1 MAHVDRMFQHRGAVT
16 GLRAQGDALWFTTRH
31 AEGHATA
38 LYRLDLDK
46 VEQKAY
52 PLPCGGLD
60 LDPDGDDLL
69 VTAENGQIYRLRAGE
84 AALAPIGPALSPA
97 GTALAVLSKGRL
109 GVLRGALLSIVSA
122 ADGAVLQDLELPEAG
137 TAIVADPTG
146 HWIAVGTAGGKLC
159 AFDDED
165 KERFLGGEAVK
176 AHEGAVT
183 TLCFE
188 PGELRVLSAG
198 VDNKLLST
206 HLRGRL
212 EPEDRGGGAAH
223 DGPVRGIAIGAEE
236 HSDRR
241 FYTAGD
247 DGVLKAWPLGAGRKR
262 PTTTKDWI
270 AKSVGLIVVKYKA
283 RPALALAL
291 LDGSIRILLMD
302 AAGKVG
308 EAAITARGALA
319 WADAELGRSE
329 PQQREDAMRTL
340 ARWGDAESV
349 SRLNDR
355 ARGDEQVSLRGLAAE
370 LLAQS
375 DHPSAR
381 KLLTGLLSSNDAVVR
396 LNAFNGLRRIS
407 GPESLDPLN
416 AALSAKKADLGQ
428 AAVKVLQGMAPTDEL
443 AMARLVQALRDEPQE
458 VRTAA
463 LYALEAI
470 HPDGDPAADLL
481 ALDSN
486 RADVRRLALLRL
498 KQRGLLHLA
507 ETGIALRRHGEDKD
521 ADVRVMAFLVNVSS
535 RPLLAEA
542 LRHRDRDLHRQL
554 FELDTW
560 GLPDDPDRKPPKTKK
575 VDAAT
580 LSGDDL
586 RPLLEAMAS
595 RALDTCLRGAVGLA
609 SLGDSRALGA
619 LLQLSRDGDKSA
631 RVQACKAL
639 EALGDARALNRLR
652 LMIRDAA
659 PEVRDAAFSALTR
672 ILEATPL
679 EAADAGLHAE
689 HDDVRKRALQ
699 VLTAKL
705 RASKTEDPVAIALL
719 QLALNDIDAGVR
731 GEALKAALN
740 LGVSG
745 GGANTQRFALRS
757 LHVDVR
763 REVLTEIM
771 ARPDEPWAWG
781 LLLELFDDPDATLR
795 SDAFAFAQKRAKG
808 RRLEPLAAA
817 LRCQHPDL
825 RRRAAKELAEKRS
838 DGGQALLVKALED
851 DDAEVRSLAI
861 GALVTAEAHDAL
873 SAALTARWAD
883 VRVRAASARAAHG
896 DPAALGPLLEVAT
909 EAKPETGKGDPAA
922 WESRVITALGGLGGL
937 GEPGALEP
945 VAALLSREQP
955 KIRLAAVEALAWISR
970 PGQLDALR
978 AALRHS
984 DAEVRLKAAFGL
996 AINGDAAGVSL
1007 LFARPKAAD
1016 TSNNRNK
1023 RNQPAAPTEPTL
1035 GEPERLQAA
1044 LALGESGRG
1053 ALLSLLDT
1061 DNAAVRRRAL
1071 LSVALLELAEPQDP
1085 PSRLLSALSAAS
1097 GLVRL
1102 AAAELL
1108 ERCPDAA
1115 DFRAAAVERVNDRS
1129 WATPISQSELMSLV
1143 TTPGRAGS
1151 VPPWTVDEDVVMDL
1165 TAALAS
1171 ADPQL
1176 RARGAAVLAGLELPT
1191 QERFEAE
1198 WKALR
1203 ARAAAALDAGK
1214 AEVARRLTNDARSK
1228 EATLRPVVFGACV
1241 GLAREGGSN
1250 EAGVRVKAL
1259 SRLLAM
1265 AVEEP
1270 GLGAS
1275 VEPVMVLALSDPM
1288 APVRITALNALQRLG
1303 MEPARLGAE
1312 ALAASHQDVGALGM
1326 RVLAEQAGGDAAV
1339 NILRRVA
1346 LERTDGMQTPA
1357 ANLIAERQGEVVAG
1371 RLVLDARDANL
1382 RQQGLAW
1389 LAKMAPTEPAA
1400 VDALR
1405 AALGS
1410 RHAEVR
1416 LGAARRLAERR
1427 DGAAWDLLVKVLNG
1441 DDTRQMREARDG
1453 LIALGDPR
1461 VVDALLD
1468 RVDRP
1473 DKGSGLGDELIRFAA
1488 DLRVAA
1494 SLPRLLKLA
1503 DVKELRRASLYGALT
1518 VTGYDQ
1524 DIDDTEDERLHDR
1537 AWLKDQHPRS
1547 DEGLVELTRKAAA
1560 LGEDRMLSNELL
1572 PSLRWA
1578 PSAVVD
1584 AALAA
1589 LVGYNKPEIRQE
1601 VMEAIGWRLRKRAGP
1616 SDTLLR
1622 ALQSPEVE
1630 LRFLAAEGL
1639 ALADRNDGATAL
1651 LAAVELMPELDWRVR
1666 AVKALGPLADA
1677 RALEL
1682 LSRLATEEGHALQE
1696 AAAEAL
1702 GHLSTGDRAEQVLK
1716 TLTKLAEGSGEVA
1729 LSALSGLRHFGSEP
1743 AWVILRA
1750 RAKDDNWRVRQVIAE
1765 VLADERTEAGLDVLR
1780 KLIDDHDGDVSGA
1793 AVESLRARL
1802 GPDSLEPDLLAAR
1815 SPRGLD
1821 DDEGALERIVTRA
1834 TAAQLFTLLNEL
1846 KPDRYQHQPVI
1857 EAVSVALL
1865 GRKPA
1870 PAAEAAAA
1878 LGSEKQAV
1886 VTLAARLVGRGA
1898 DASHGPALVTA
1909 LGRLGDKLDAL
1920 RARLSRGADAEATE
1934 EIPGIA
1940 SALEPLVWAC
1950 GRLGVGAERV
1960 LPLASLPGAELG
1972 ALRRAAILAIGAGL
1986 GGEAGLSTLERLS
1999 RDGDADERSL
2009 AAHGLRGLNPARAE
2023 ALAAGALEDPV
2034 RLARLIGAGGAS
2046 DALRAGLTKTAWL
2059 GSVLPIL
2066 VGRGD
2071 VAGLAAALGDRSL
2084 PEAARL
2090 GAIEALG
2097 RLEDPAVEAPL
2108 RAVAT
2113 STAEDEELRKAA
2125 WRALRRARRQRSRAQ
2140 ETHA

>member
-535 RPLLAEA
+535 RPQLAEA

-922 WESRVITALGGLGGL
+922 WEFRVITALGGLGGL

-1007 LFARPKAAD
+1007 LFARPKAPD

-1214 AEVARRLTNDARSK
+1214 AEVARRLKNDARSK

-1503 DVKELRRASLYGALT
+1503 DVKELRRAALYGALT

-1846 KPDRYQHQPVI
+1846 KPERYQHQPII

-1986 GGEAGLSTLERLS
+1986 GGEAGLSTLERIS